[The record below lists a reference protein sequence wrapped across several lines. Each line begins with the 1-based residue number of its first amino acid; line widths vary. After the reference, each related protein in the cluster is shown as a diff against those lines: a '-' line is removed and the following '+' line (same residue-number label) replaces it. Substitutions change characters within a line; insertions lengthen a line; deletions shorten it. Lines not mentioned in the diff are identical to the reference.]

1 MEWLCRAKESDSEV
15 LVGDTDELYGEKGRF
30 RVLQFADG
38 DVQGA
43 LDLNRPDRIVLEYPR
58 AIIHLLEQN
67 APEFERAFIIGH
79 GIGTIAGYY
88 AGRDIRTAEISPAV
102 AEWSRSY
109 FGYDGPEISIG
120 DGRELLAQEADGS
133 LDAIVLDAFTEKG
146 KPWHLFTREF
156 WTLADRKLQDHGLL
170 LLNVFGR
177 GRRDSFVDA
186 VWAGLSETFA
196 YRRGFALPQ
205 EHPHETANRVLV
217 ASKRPISAK
226 LGQMA
231 GFEESDPEP
240 GTVLEDEMFGYSS
253 AREREDRHR
262 DGEGIPNRR

>member
-1 MEWLCRAKESDSEV
+1 MEQLCRAVESGHEV
-15 LVGDTDELYGEKGRF
+15 TVGETNELYGEKGRF

-43 LDLNRPDRIVLEYPR
+43 LDLNRPERIVLEYPR

-79 GIGTIAGYY
+79 GIGTIAGHF
-88 AGRDIRTAEISPAV
+88 AGRDIRTAEISPAI
-102 AEWSRSY
+102 AQWSRTY
-109 FGYDGPEISIG
+109 FGYGGPEVSVG
-120 DGRELLAQEADGS
+120 DGRELLAQEPDGS
-133 LDAIVLDAFTEKG
+133 LDVIVLDAFTEKG

-156 WTLADRKLQDHGLL
+156 WQLAERKLHGNGLL
-170 LLNVFGR
+170 LANVFGR

-196 YRRGFALPQ
+196 YRRGFVLPQ
-205 EHPHETANRVLV
+205 DHPHEPANRVLI
-217 ASKRPISAK
+217 ASNRPIAAK

-240 GTVLEDEMFGYSS
+240 GTVLEDEMFGYSKD
-253 AREREDRHR
+253 RESE
-262 DGEGIPNRR
+262 EST